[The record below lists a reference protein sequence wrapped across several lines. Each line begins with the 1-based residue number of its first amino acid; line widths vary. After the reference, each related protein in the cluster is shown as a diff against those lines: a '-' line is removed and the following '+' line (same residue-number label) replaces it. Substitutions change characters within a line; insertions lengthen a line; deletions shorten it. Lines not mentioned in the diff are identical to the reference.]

1 MKLTKLSLVA
11 ALAVSAAFAGDATIS
26 GDAKVFYG
34 TNDAGTADLFD
45 KAGAYGDASVSLD
58 YSREVVEGLT
68 LNAGVTGLSTLGLE
82 NTAVSG
88 VWAAGEGANGVD
100 DAFWF
105 DVANLTA
112 TFGNTTAIIGRQ
124 KLETPL
130 AFTETWNIVENTF
143 DAIVVAN
150 SDLQDTTLVG
160 AAVTRANGAAFTNFD
175 GGMTE
180 LGDGIYAAG
189 AVTKLIPMTTAQV
202 WYYEANSASNLFTGV
217 QDGLDVKKVWAQA
230 DVDAGNGVGVGL
242 QYGAGSKDS
251 SIVAG
256 QLSYAVDALS
266 TSIAYSQADKK
277 GAYDFANFGGF
288 GGSSVYTEAWWN
300 FGKTTVADAKALT
313 LKAGYDLGAAQLAA
327 QYTNVKNDSTDV
339 AGVNVGEMDEVTLTA
354 TTKVGPFDATL
365 AYINGQS
372 DDAAVDG
379 NTVQVY
385 LTAPFSL

>member
-34 TNDAGTADLFD
+34 TSDAGTADLFD
-45 KAGAYGDASVSLD
+45 KAGAYGDASVNLD
-58 YSREVVEGLT
+58 YSREVVDGLT

-88 VWAAGEGANGVD
+88 VWANGEGATTLED
-100 DAFWF
+100 TFWF

-124 KLETPL
+124 KLDTPL
-130 AFTETWNIVENTF
+130 AFTETWNVVENTF
-143 DAIVVAN
+143 DAFVFAN
-150 SDLQDTTLVG
+150 SDLQDTTLVA
-160 AAVTRANGAAFTNFD
+160 AAVTRANFGNASAPFTNFQ
-175 GGMTE
+175 GGMVD
-180 LGDGIYAAG
+180 LGDGIYAVG

-202 WYYEANSASNLFTGV
+202 WYYEANGL
-217 QDGLDVKKVWAQA
+217 LDVKKVWVQA

-242 QYGAGSKDS
+242 QYGGASSDS

-266 TSIAYSQADKK
+266 TSVAYSQADKK

-327 QYTNVKNDSTDV
+327 QYTNVKNDSTDL